1 MTEGFATIIILGL
14 VVYVWIVQPM
24 QRFRRR
30 GRKTRLPD
38 PWVT

>member
-1 MTEGFATIIILGL
+1 MTEAVSAIIVLGL
-14 VVYVWIVQPM
+14 VVYVWVIQPM